1 VSKKIA
7 KYDLGWHPQN
17 KKPYVLI
24 HLEGGSKLALPVQTA
39 EELAA
44 LAAILRESPVFLHDN
59 GIIGTSDQVPEAWAH
74 ETP

>member
-1 VSKKIA
+1 MRKQIT
-7 KYDLGWHPQN
+7 KYNLGWNPQT

-24 HLEGGSKLALPVQTA
+24 HLEGGSQRDVPVQTA

-59 GIIGTSDQVPEAWAH
+59 GIIGTVDQEPE
-74 ETP
+74 P

>member
-1 VSKKIA
+1 MSKKIT

-24 HLEGGSKLALPVQTA
+24 YLEGGSKLTVPVQTA

-59 GIIGTSDQVPEAWAH
+59 GIIGTVDQVPE
-74 ETP
+74 E